1 MFPARSEFGN
11 FYFKP
16 MRTAK
21 SIVNAIVCLLAVI
34 MATPASAQKLTYTV
48 TVPPGTK
55 DCFIAGDMNAWTP
68 HEMVKT
74 GPNKYQ
80 LSVDGAEPSRHYTY
94 LNGPA
99 FTFAEVISSNRTY
112 NEADSVSGWKEI
124 WNPNKSR
131 AIKVASGSAKS
142 YFFHSKI
149 VDSRNIAVWLPDGY
163 SLRQK
168 YNVVYMHDGQMLFD
182 STTTWN
188 RKEWQVDE
196 VVGKLIASGQLK
208 QTIIVGIDNN
218 GNKREAEFFPQK
230 IVGSIPQP
238 QQSDLLKLMP
248 GGPIADSY
256 LKFIVRELK
265 PYIDAHYSTYKGAE
279 HTFIG
284 GSSLGGMISLY
295 AICEYPNVFSGA
307 FCMST
312 HWVGT
317 FYQNSRI
324 PDAYLQYLDKHIPAP
339 QTHKLYFDHGDQT
352 LDSLYAPAQGKVDAL
367 FKAKGYNA
375 SNFKSL
381 IFPGAA
387 HIESDWAKRLS
398 IPFLFLL
405 GRDK

>member
-1 MFPARSEFGN
+1 MAGN
-11 FYFKP
+11 
-16 MRTAK
+16 
-21 SIVNAIVCLLAVI
+21 
-34 MATPASAQKLTYTV
+34 ASAQKLTYTV
-48 TVPPGTK
+48 TVPAATK

-74 GPNKYQ
+74 GSNKYQ
-80 LSVDGAEPSRHYTY
+80 LSVAEAQISQHYIY
-94 LNGPA
+94 LSGPA
-99 FTFAEVISSNRTY
+99 FTFAETIPSNRTY
-112 NEADSVSGWKEI
+112 KLADTVNGWKNI
-124 WNPNKSR
+124 WNPAEGRPVN
-131 AIKVASGSAKS
+131 VALGSAKS

-149 VDSRNIAVWLPDGY
+149 VDSRNIEVWLPDGY
-163 SLRQK
+163 SPRQK

-230 IVGSIPQP
+230 VVGNIPQP

-256 LKFIVRELK
+256 LRFIAEELK
-265 PYIDAHYSTYKGAE
+265 PYIDTHYSTYKDAG

-295 AICEYPNVFSGA
+295 AVCEYPNVFSGA

-317 FYQNSRI
+317 FYQNSQI
-324 PDAYLQYLDKHIPAP
+324 PYAYLQYLDKHIPAH

-352 LDSLYAPAQGKVDAL
+352 LDSLYAPAQAKVDAL
-367 FKAKGYNA
+367 FKAKGYNDR
-375 SNFKSL
+375 NFKSL
-381 IFPGAA
+381 IFPGVA
-387 HIESDWAKRLS
+387 HIESDWAKRLG

-405 GRDK
+405 GKE

>member
-1 MFPARSEFGN
+1 MCNAR
-11 FYFKP
+11 
-16 MRTAK
+16 
-21 SIVNAIVCLLAVI
+21 SIVNAITCLLVVI
-34 MATPASAQKLTYTV
+34 MAGNASAQKLTYIV
-48 TVPPGTK
+48 TVPAGTK

-68 HEMVKT
+68 HEMVRISR
-74 GPNKYQ
+74 NKYQ
-80 LSVDGAEPSRHYTY
+80 LSIAEAQTNQHYIY
-94 LNGPA
+94 LSGPA
-99 FTFAEVISSNRTY
+99 FTFAETISSNRTY
-112 NEADSVSGWKEI
+112 KLADSVSGWKNI
-124 WNPNKSR
+124 WNPAEGRPVN
-131 AIKVASGSAKS
+131 VALGSAKS
-142 YFFHSKI
+142 YFFRSKI
-149 VDSRNIAVWLPDGY
+149 VDSRNIEVWLPDSY
-163 SLRQK
+163 SSHQK

-230 IVGSIPQP
+230 IVSNIPQP

-256 LKFIVRELK
+256 LRFIVKELK
-265 PYIDAHYSTYKGAE
+265 PYIDAHYSTYKDAR

-284 GSSLGGMISLY
+284 GSSLGGMVSLY
-295 AICEYPNVFSGA
+295 AICQYPNVFSGA

-312 HWVGT
+312 HWIGT
-317 FYQNSRI
+317 FYQNSQI
-324 PDAYLQYLDKHIPAP
+324 PDAYLQYLDQYIPAP

-352 LDSLYAPAQGKVDAL
+352 LDSLYAPAQAKVDAL
-367 FKAKGYNA
+367 FKAKGYNDI
-375 SNFKSL
+375 NFKSL

-387 HIESDWAKRLS
+387 HIENDWAKRLS

-405 GRDK
+405 GKE